1 MSNQSRW
8 AVMVIE
14 KHLSIK
20 VLGLD
25 QKINFNF
32 RDGMAGYMPIFETEK
47 AAKEHAKS
55 LIRVYGNDVQILE
68 LKI

>member
-8 AVMVIE
+8 AVMVTE
-14 KHLSIK
+14 KHLAIK

-25 QKINFNF
+25 EKINFNF
-32 RDGMAGYMPIFETEK
+32 RAGMAGHMPIFETEK
-47 AAKEHAKS
+47 AAKEYAKS
-55 LIRVYGNDVQILE
+55 LIKAYGNDVQILE